1 MKNKFLFFLIIS
13 LLLSCNKE
21 DIITG
26 VIVQEVD
33 LSICLSSVLDYETD
47 NEFIFK
53 EDSTYDNFL
62 NLHKAEIE
70 QNCENYQFPEID
82 FSSYSLIGKLTMA
95 EGKIKYYKREVIIN
109 DDNSKYIYT
118 ITVYT
123 KSFNKIQA
131 VDYNWVLVPKIP
143 ENYTVEFN
151 IIYK

>member
-1 MKNKFLFFLIIS
+1 MKNKFILFLIIA

-26 VIVQEVD
+26 VIAQELD

-53 EDSTYDNFL
+53 EDSTYNNFL
-62 NLHKAEIE
+62 SLHKEEIE
-70 QNCENYQFPEID
+70 QNCVSYQFPEID
-82 FSSYSLIGKLTMA
+82 FTSYSLLGKLTMA
-95 EGKIKYYKREVIIN
+95 EGKIKYYKREVII
-109 DDNSKYIYT
+109 DDENSNYIYN

-143 ENYTVEFN
+143 ENYLVEFN
-151 IIYK
+151 VIYK